1 MVHLEA
7 GDAEDIDGREEVLPV
22 AALDLVDDEVGAV
35 EEEPVLEVGLGLLLH
50 FADELASVGSAA
62 EDIEHGALVLFR
74 DDGDFIGK
82 VFEVDDVFAED
93 VAEKFHHD
101 FFVGEDFFESPID
114 FPVHVLRR
122 EAGGGGFRA
131 SLRPGGTEV
140 IRVFHTAK
148 MGRNSRVN

>member
-1 MVHLEA
+1 M
-7 GDAEDIDGREEVLPV
+7 R
-22 AALDLVDDEVGAV
+22 AV

-50 FADELASVGSAA
+50 FADEPATVGSAA

-82 VFEVDDVFAED
+82 VFEVGDIFAED
-93 VAEKFHHD
+93 VAEEFHHD
-101 FFVGEDFFESPID
+101 FLVGEDFFERPID

-148 MGRNSRVN
+148 MRRIIRVN